1 MGTPSNSGA
10 AQLDERSVRK
20 IAGLSLVGASVEWF
34 DFFLYGTA
42 AALVFP
48 KIFFPNADP
57 ATGVLLSFATF
68 DVGFVARCPARA
80 AAPGDQARH
89 RPGPASPPPSVP
101 KWPAATAGGLAL
113 PRGPRPGR
121 VWRV

>member
-1 MGTPSNSGA
+1 MGTPSSNQAG
-10 AQLDERSVRK
+10 QLDERSVRK

-57 ATGVLLSFATF
+57 AT
-68 DVGFVARCPARA
+68 
-80 AAPGDQARH
+80 
-89 RPGPASPPPSVP
+89 
-101 KWPAATAGGLAL
+101 
-113 PRGPRPGR
+113 
-121 VWRV
+121 